1 MSKCSALLRCGFLLA
16 SSSSSSPSWS
26 KALRKTFLQHFYMSF
41 DLIRY
46 ALILRE
52 VVTAKRTSQGVKATY
67 KIVVNRKECLPQE
80 QLVGCK

>member
-1 MSKCSALLRCGFLLA
+1 M
-16 SSSSSSPSWS
+16 
-26 KALRKTFLQHFYMSF
+26 

-67 KIVVNRKECLPQE
+67 KIVVNRKECLPQVATSWLQVISLLGIE
-80 QLVGCK
+80 NEKLQLKRNLYITKNY